1 MDTSLSEYKLNH
13 ECASTI
19 DLITHTIIHFRN
31 KIRVQMFYFDSN
43 MTVPL
48 LCAALFWKVYVDKMR
63 LAVPCD
69 PNKISF
75 QTIIKLIAQ
84 QRLDQ

>member
-1 MDTSLSEYKLNH
+1 
-13 ECASTI
+13 
-19 DLITHTIIHFRN
+19 
-31 KIRVQMFYFDSN
+31 MFYFDSN

-48 LCAALFWKVYVDKMR
+48 QCAALFGKRMLTRCR
-63 LAVPCD
+63 LAVSCD